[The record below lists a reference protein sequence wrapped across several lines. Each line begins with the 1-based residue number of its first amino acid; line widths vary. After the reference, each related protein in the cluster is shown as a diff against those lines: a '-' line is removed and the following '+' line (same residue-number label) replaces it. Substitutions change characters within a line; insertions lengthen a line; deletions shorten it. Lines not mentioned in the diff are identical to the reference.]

1 MSACLLITIELRR
14 TNSEYEYK
22 LKAGGTKNST
32 MFALCW
38 DIDELS
44 RLRDDLQG
52 VRVDIGSLLEVLFNP
67 TVELEYV
74 NIPSK
79 VGAIREKLVKIM
91 KSVTRFKRIP
101 ATHIF
106 IVMLSCEL
114 RDHKPYAIP
123 VQCLPC
129 KVLKESEIR
138 RIINNVLKEM
148 TARKMSGTGEFFILL
163 VSMILF
169 KLMIGFVCNGEFN
182 YLRSRGYTR
191 PLSILQI
198 RTQVKKKYS
207 KMSKSTLISMLSPKR
222 INARVIAS

>member
-106 IVMLSCEL
+106 IIMLSCEL
-114 RDHKPYAIP
+114 RDRKPYAIP

-148 TARKMSGTGEFFILL
+148 TARKMSVTGEFSIIIVSVNDFIQAYDRICLQWR
-163 VSMILF
+163 IQLF
-169 KLMIGFVCNGEFN
+169 EV
-182 YLRSRGYTR
+182 
-191 PLSILQI
+191 
-198 RTQVKKKYS
+198 
-207 KMSKSTLISMLSPKR
+207 KR
-222 INARVIAS
+222 IYAAIVNTADQNSSEEKIL